1 MTSLT
6 LIPVLAA
13 PSIELIKFIL
23 IALIVLGGPLLKKIT
38 DAREQAERAK
48 KGKPPGAKPP
58 AVPPRRENSVR
69 DADATWNANS
79 AEAPATPR
87 RENPFRNEIEQF
99 LEEVGRR
106 RPAAGG
112 PQPAANERRTAA
124 SAMPRPVPLQQP
136 VPRTATPMQRNTG
149 SPVRPKS
156 EPPKTPV
163 SAAPQTQPL
172 RPGTELAQR
181 KAPVSDD
188 LGAQVRAHLTQYL
201 DSSRMSER
209 ARADLGSAV
218 ERAVRDH
225 MGTTTT
231 AGTADQAAPQAAA
244 DPTASVMALL
254 RDPAGVRAAI
264 VVSEILERPRCL
276 RRNT

>member
-13 PSIELIKFIL
+13 PPIELYKFIL
-23 IALIVLGGPLLKKIT
+23 IALIMLGGPLLKKIT
-38 DAREQAERAK
+38 DARDQAERAK
-48 KGKPPGAKPP
+48 KGKPPGVQPP
-58 AVPPRRENSVR
+58 VVPPRRENSIR

-112 PQPAANERRTAA
+112 PQRASNERGTAA
-124 SAMPRPVPLQQP
+124 PAMPRPVPLQPP
-136 VPRTATPMQRNTG
+136 VPRTPTPMQRNTG
-149 SPVRPKS
+149 SPIRPKS
-156 EPPKTPV
+156 EPPKAPAP
-163 SAAPQTQPL
+163 AASQTLPP

-188 LGAQVRAHLTQYL
+188 LGAQVRAHLNQYL
-201 DSSRMSER
+201 DSARLSQQ

-218 ERAVRDH
+218 ERAVLDH
-225 MGTTTT
+225 LGTTT
-231 AGTADQAAPQAAA
+231 AGSADQDAANAAA
-244 DPTASVMALL
+244 DPAASIVALL
-254 RDPAGVRAAI
+254 RNPTGVRTAI
-264 VVSEILERPRCL
+264 LVNEILERPRCL